1 MHSCAY
7 FSFPCIEMLCKW
19 NTSYQMVRASNLEYE
34 ELYFWLPWYD
44 ISSCDREQDYPSNNV
59 HILQASKDPY
69 LCVLG
74 PMQLTLD
81 HSVLLY
87 VHCGSDN
94 FSVLTPHCKQKTLVG
109 NKKNPHNHQSANIV
123 LTLLR
128 QLRHVQPLHH
138 GQQYIRHHSF

>member
-19 NTSYQMVRASNLEYE
+19 NTSYQMVRASNLQYE

-59 HILQASKDPY
+59 HILRASKDPY

-87 VHCGSDN
+87 VHCGSDLSRLEIKKVTGEIEITGGEN
-94 FSVLTPHCKQKTLVG
+94 LLLTVDELKL
-109 NKKNPHNHQSANIV
+109 
-123 LTLLR
+123 
-128 QLRHVQPLHH
+128 
-138 GQQYIRHHSF
+138 